1 MMAEKSAK
9 MQFVITGFTHDMGF
23 RVFAFERQEEDRTR
37 TKCTV
42 RADLALVQRYGIR
55 IQELPLLCRALLDR
69 GEIPGEIQTLTFSED
84 EMRVCADER
93 TAARAAAASKK
104 KPPHRPAGE
113 VAGAAWRGPAA

>member
-1 MMAEKSAK
+1 

-23 RVFAFERQEEDRTR
+23 RVFAFERLEEDRTR

-55 IQELPLLCRALLDR
+55 IQELPLLCRGLLDR
-69 GEIPGEIQTLTFSED
+69 GDIPGEIQALTFSED

-93 TAARAAAASKK
+93 TAAREAAASKRK
-104 KPPHRPAGE
+104 TPHRPTTE
-113 VAGAAWRGPAA
+113 TPGAAWRGHTP